1 MINVAINGFGRIGR
15 LVLRAALKDREYGQN
30 YQILAVNDLT
40 DAKTLAHLLKYDS
53 TFGVFDGTVSAAE
66 KSIFVNGREI
76 AVLAE
81 KDPTKLPWGAMKIDV
96 VIESTGKFTNAK
108 SEPKAEMGADNKPR
122 IAGEKDP
129 AKAKVG
135 ADTHLQAGAK
145 KVLITAPAKGQDAT
159 IVIGVNDG
167 TYDRSR
173 HHIISNASC
182 TTNSMAPVVK
192 VLHEKF
198 GIVQGMMTTVHAY
211 TNDQKIL
218 DFPHKDMRRA
228 RSAAVNIIPTTT
240 GAAKAIAEVMPE
252 MKGKL
257 NGVALRVP
265 TPDGSITDMTFVMAR
280 EVSVSE
286 VNAALKLAAQGELK
300 GVLEYTEDPIVS
312 HDIIG
317 NPHSAV
323 VDGLST
329 MIIGAEKGT
338 LLKVLSWY
346 DNEWG
351 YSCRVCDLVKKM
363 L

>member
-1 MINVAINGFGRIGR
+1 MINVGINGFGRIGR
-15 LVLRAALKDREYGQN
+15 LVLRAALKDPEYGQK

-40 DAKTLAHLLKYDS
+40 DAKTLAHLFKYDS
-53 TFGVFDGTVSAAE
+53 TFGVFDGAVSATE
-66 KSIFVNGREI
+66 KSIIVNGREI

-81 KDPTKLPWGAMKIDV
+81 KDPAKLPWGAMKIDV
-96 VIESTGKFTNAK
+96 VVESTGKFTDAK
-108 SEPKAEMGADNKPR
+108 SDA
-122 IAGEKDP
+122 
-129 AKAKVG
+129 AKGKVG
-135 ADTHLQAGAK
+135 ADAHIQASAK

-167 TYDRSR
+167 TYDRSK

-265 TPDGSITDMTFVMAR
+265 IPDGSITDMTFIMAR
-280 EVSVSE
+280 DVSAAE
-286 VNAALKLAAQGELK
+286 VNAALKAAAEGELK

-317 NPHSAV
+317 NPHSAI
-323 VDGLST
+323 VDALST